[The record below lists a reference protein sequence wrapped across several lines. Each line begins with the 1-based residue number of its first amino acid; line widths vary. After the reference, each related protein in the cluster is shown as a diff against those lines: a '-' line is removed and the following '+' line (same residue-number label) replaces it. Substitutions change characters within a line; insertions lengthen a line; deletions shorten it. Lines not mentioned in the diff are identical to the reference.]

1 MKRIILSIAVLAA
14 FCVSAGAQSY
24 DYLTFRAADGTERSM
39 SIDGLR
45 ITFADGRMSATNAT
59 ESFDTPLSALSLMFF
74 AETPTAIKGVN
85 LGASQPD
92 YRDGLLSV
100 NAPQGGKISLYTAD
114 GRLVSLH
121 VKQADGTEQ
130 IPLNLLRGVY
140 IVNVNGETTKLNVR

>member
-14 FCVSAGAQSY
+14 FCVSAGAQSL

-45 ITFADGRMSATNAT
+45 ITFADGQMLATNSV

-74 AETPTAIKGVN
+74 AEAPTAIKGVN
-85 LGASQPD
+85 IGASQPD
-92 YRDGLLSV
+92 YRNGFLSV
-100 NAPQGGKISLYTAD
+100 SAPQGGTISLYTAD
-114 GRLVSLH
+114 GRLVSQH

-140 IVNVNGETTKLNVR
+140 ILNVNGETTKLMVR